1 MRVFKPALVLAAL
14 FVGSITG
21 QPSRATEWHQPIQ
34 LNESM
39 YVRIGGIDQWLQISG
54 TNPSNPVLLWLN
66 GGPGAS
72 TVSSICL
79 YKSWER
85 MFTIVMWDQR
95 GEGKTFERS
104 GESVAASMTINR
116 MSDDGIEVAQYL
128 RRHLHKREIILLG
141 HSWGSI
147 LGIHM
152 IVKRPDL
159 FVAYVGTGQVVNLHR
174 QFEEGYP
181 KLLERAAINSQAQD
195 ELKKIGPPPW
205 KNEHPYEIVNKWA
218 AALDPPSKVN
228 PQVCA
233 GEKLISP
240 PPYIHAG
247 AQFSGR
253 MLFDAIG
260 QEDMNAFAK
269 VFAVPVVFI
278 QGSDDALTTTSVVKQ
293 YFEEIKAPHK
303 DFVEL
308 PGTGHLAIFRD
319 PDAFLA
325 QLVAKVRPLAMRSHP

>member
-104 GESVAASMTINR
+104 GESVAASMTINK

-128 RRHLHKREIILLG
+128 RHHLHKRKIILLG

-205 KNEHPYEIVNKWA
+205 ENEHPYW
-218 AALDPPSKVN
+218 
-228 PQVCA
+228 
-233 GEKLISP
+233 
-240 PPYIHAG
+240 IHL
-247 AQFSGR
+247 QR
-253 MLFDAIG
+253 
-260 QEDMNAFAK
+260 
-269 VFAVPVVFI
+269 
-278 QGSDDALTTTSVVKQ
+278 
-293 YFEEIKAPHK
+293 
-303 DFVEL
+303 
-308 PGTGHLAIFRD
+308 
-319 PDAFLA
+319 
-325 QLVAKVRPLAMRSHP
+325 